1 MRATVEARPSSG
13 FSIDEAT
20 RIRVKLPVTNVG
32 TAASCAWVRSCRDN
46 SARFHQAKTVGMGQ
60 FAPYGMYMAYHMHTM
75 SHLSWLL
82 LALLYPLGAWAEG
95 PLGHS
100 LKLQAASL
108 VYIGSPVAA
117 KVPHICLLAQPASK
131 LDRPLDPGCSPQEP
145 QPAWVHDLCFMSTWM
160 QFLLLGIS
168 TPLVHG

>member
-1 MRATVEARPSSG
+1 MKARPSSG
-13 FSIDEAT
+13 FSINWKQSESKLSCLSQMLVQLQVVPGCAHIETILPDFF
-20 RIRVKLPVTNVG
+20 RPRPSVK
-32 TAASCAWVRSCRDN
+32 DN
-46 SARFHQAKTVGMGQ
+46 LRMR
-60 FAPYGMYMAYHMHTM
+60 HTM

-82 LALLYPLGAWAEG
+82 LALLCPLGAWAEG

-108 VYIGSPVAA
+108 MYIGSPVAA

-160 QFLLLGIS
+160 QFLLLGTS
-168 TPLVHG
+168 TPLVHS